1 MSDEETIEVLAV
13 TDGNG
18 NAYAVPVGH
27 LDQYRV
33 NDGALDD
40 VEGFAARVV
49 AAGGGGTGAL
59 DTSTVTASVIRV
71 PKAPSVWVAPLPQIG
86 LGL

>member
-49 AAGGGGTGAL
+49 AA
-59 DTSTVTASVIRV
+59 SVIRV

>member
-13 TDGNG
+13 TDDAGNR
-18 NAYAVPVGH
+18 YAVPLDH
-27 LDQYRV
+27 LEQYRV

-49 AAGGGGTGAL
+49 ATGGGGDGVLGTPTA
-59 DTSTVTASVIRV
+59 TVTRV
-71 PKAPSVWVAPLPQIG
+71 PKAPTVWVAPLPQIS